1 MCELEYVVKFNGIG
15 DLNWSEVELRRH
27 IFSAPESWEGRG
39 TEADAV
45 YDLESPPSVIF
56 DGSSQVH
63 KSTIPGSVRSR
74 NILEENLLDPLL
86 LQADF
91 ILSL

>member
-15 DLNWSEVELRRH
+15 DLTWSEVELRRH

-56 DGSSQVH
+56 DGSSQV
-63 KSTIPGSVRSR
+63 PNSR
-74 NILEENLLDPLL
+74 IS
-86 LQADF
+86 AV
-91 ILSL
+91 

>member
-1 MCELEYVVKFNGIG
+1 MCGLEYVVRFNGIG
-15 DLNWSEVELRRH
+15 DLDWSKVELRRH
-27 IFSAPESWEGRG
+27 IFSAPDSWEGRR

-63 KSTIPGSVRSR
+63 NSRISTV
-74 NILEENLLDPLL
+74 
-86 LQADF
+86 
-91 ILSL
+91 